1 MVMTNANKVTAG
13 PVNLALLVR
22 RQILSE
28 EMAIFLSEAYRSNI
42 NIAVIG
48 GNNEGKTTILRALM
62 NEDPNA
68 RTVVLGDSN
77 EYSTDYGNMR
87 FVLFDP
93 EASYKGNFNKSFEDV
108 ASLRPDRVIFD
119 QSSAKGRY
127 ANKGFTLIHER
138 GIHLVAAF
146 QPVDTDLTYWEK
158 DSYPFELE
166 VRIKRQDL
174 PNNTTRFVISSIDQI
189 TKTFGQMSHTRI
201 FSRVNGIY
209 IKKQEPTR
217 PLRRKISQGLRYAE
231 LNPNSNEEITRFV
244 SNHQRSP
251 VRAVEPEIP
260 QQELDEDSPLT
271 IKEEIQQHIDA
282 ITELL
287 KKL

>member
-1 MVMTNANKVTAG
+1 MVMSNENKPTAG

-22 RQILSE
+22 RQILNE
-28 EMAIFLSEAYRSNI
+28 EMAVFLSEAYRSNI

-68 RTVVLGDSN
+68 RTVVMGDSH
-77 EYSTDYGNMR
+77 EYSADYSNR
-87 FVLFDP
+87 QFVLFDP
-93 EASYKGNFNKSFEDV
+93 ETSYKGNFNKSFEDV

-119 QSSAKGRY
+119 QSNAKGRF

-146 QPVDTDLTYWEK
+146 QPADTDLTYWEK

-189 TKTFGQMSHTRI
+189 TKTFGQMSNTRI

-209 IKKQEPTR
+209 VKKQEPTR

-231 LNPNSNEEITRFV
+231 LNPNSHEEATRFV
-244 SNHQRSP
+244 SSHQRATGKTP
-251 VRAVEPEIP
+251 DAEVFAPKIP
-260 QQELDEDSPLT
+260 DNTPLT
-271 IKEEIQQHIDA
+271 VKEEIQQHLDA
-282 ITELL
+282 IAELM